1 MINLFMIVKLNNRKY
16 LKSSKLVIIKAED
29 AIVAIK
35 NIDILT
41 T

>member
-1 MINLFMIVKLNNRKY
+1 MIAKLNNRKS
-16 LKSSKLVIIKAED
+16 LKSSKLVIIKGED

>member
-1 MINLFMIVKLNNRKY
+1 MINLFMIVKLNNRKNP
-16 LKSSKLVIIKAED
+16 KSSKLVIIKGED

-35 NIDILT
+35 NTDILT